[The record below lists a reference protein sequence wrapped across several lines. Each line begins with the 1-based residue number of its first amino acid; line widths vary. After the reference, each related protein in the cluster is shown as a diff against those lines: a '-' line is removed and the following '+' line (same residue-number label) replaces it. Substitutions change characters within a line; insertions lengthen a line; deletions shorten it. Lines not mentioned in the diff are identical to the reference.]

1 MLPQL
6 ALNITLTELFF
17 PKLIIFYGFV
27 PKTQKKPPKNPQ
39 KTTKHCLMINR
50 RKILSPQNFPCTS
63 NQQK

>member
-27 PKTQKKPPKNPQ
+27 PKTQKKPQ
-39 KTTKHCLMINR
+39 KTPK
-50 RKILSPQNFPCTS
+50 KPQNIV
-63 NQQK
+63 